1 MYLNLHSLIIQL
13 ANIAKQ
19 EYFNVKQ
26 DVELNHIHLIMH
38 IIKYERFQKPDK
50 H

>member
-1 MYLNLHSLIIQL
+1 MYLNLHSLIIQF

-26 DVELNHIHLIMH
+26 VVELNHIHLIMY
-38 IIKYERFQKPDK
+38 IIKYGHYQKPDK